1 MPTLT
6 TLYIT
11 EDKQN
16 RKWNFDLWAGIEFN
30 TGFFIV
36 GEQNL
41 PPSNISCAF
50 RVFLARN
57 YQGPKDSGRNFAL
70 PPDCLKNLGR
80 GPVRRIELSPEM
92 SAMNVD

>member
-11 EDKQN
+11 EDEQN

-41 PPSNISCAF
+41 PPSNISWAF
-50 RVFLARN
+50 RVFLAEN
-57 YQGPKDSGRNFAL
+57 NQGPKDSGRNFDF
-70 PPDCLKNLGR
+70 PPNCLKNLGR
-80 GPVRRIELSPEM
+80 EPVRWIELSAET
-92 SAMNVD
+92 SAINMD